1 MTQNA
6 KQDKKMY
13 CKLWFFSKKYTIHHQ
28 KCTYIQTA
36 RARSRVRFDTFRTD
50 QSLPWHPLIYIS
62 QLFPTCVLF
71 PQTPMFNSASVLGVW
86 KHSLGR
92 KVHYA
97 GKYFS
102 LIFGSLCLH
111 PFGAPYILPSANGRI
126 LGESTAFQSAFGY
139 ISPLPMADFKH
150 QRAMY
155 FTGNM
160 WRTKDKYH

>member
-1 MTQNA
+1 MQSRTKRGTVNF
-6 KQDKKMY
+6 D
-13 CKLWFFSKKYTIHHQ
+13 FFSKKYTIHHQ

-62 QLFPTCVLF
+62 VVSNLRFIPPNPDVQFGFRFRSLKTLVRQESPLR
-71 PQTPMFNSASVLGVW
+71 W
-86 KHSLGR
+86 KL
-92 KVHYA
+92 
-97 GKYFS
+97 
-102 LIFGSLCLH
+102 
-111 PFGAPYILPSANGRI
+111 LPSNIRQSLPPPFRCAVYSPISERTNFGL

-155 FTGNM
+155 LTGNM